1 MASIRTQ
8 RALLLAWCGL
18 SCCPV
23 GCGSAAFHQRSGGS
37 VRSARQAAT
46 TGSVCERSALDS
58 LDLPGLQVR
67 AVVPVAAA
75 AFTPPRASTPLA
87 DAPAFCRVSAV
98 TTAAPE
104 TTVEFEV
111 WVPNTWN
118 GKIVTT
124 GNGGYSNTLS
134 YRDMAN
140 ALRQGYATIG
150 GDTGHQT
157 ATPDDLLWGASRRA
171 RIAEWGSHSIHSIT
185 VPGKRIVERL
195 AGAAPKRA
203 YFYGCSTGGHQ
214 AYAEMQRYPED
225 FDGVIAGAP
234 GNNRVRLN
242 AGFLWQFLANRR
254 RGAEAEPILPAHKL
268 PAITKAVVAACDGL
282 DGVTDGV
289 IDDPRSCTFDPASML
304 CASSDEPGCLT
315 QPQIEAFERM
325 SRGAR
330 NLRTGEQIY
339 PGWPRGS
346 EALTTLPDGRPSSG
360 WHQYW
365 GGAEPTRVNFWRYW
379 LFNDPQWDWWSFD
392 FDRHMSLADETL
404 GSLIDQNS
412 VVLDTFKR
420 RGGKAVVFQ
429 GWQDPVVNALDTIAY
444 VDRLR
449 ARQGATET
457 DGFFRLF
464 LVPGMGH
471 CSGGTGATV
480 FGNSGERPPVVDV
493 DHDLLMALDA
503 WVEQGLAPERVI
515 AARVENG
522 RTTRTRPLCAYPKR
536 AVYAGIGS
544 TDDAASF
551 VCR

>member
-1 MASIRTQ
+1 MSIRT
-8 RALLLAWCGL
+8 RRGLLMVWCGL
-18 SCCPV
+18 SCGLVACES
-23 GCGSAAFHQRSGGS
+23 SALNQRRAGS
-37 VRSARQAAT
+37 VGRVRQVALND
-46 TGSVCERSALDS
+46 SVCERSALDS
-58 LDLPGLQVR
+58 LELPGVQFR
-67 AVVPVAAA
+67 AVVPIAAG
-75 AFTPPRASTPLA
+75 AFTPPRASTPLV
-87 DAPAFCRVSAV
+87 DVPAFCRVSAV
-98 TTAAPE
+98 TTPAPE

-111 WVPNTWN
+111 WVPTPWN

-124 GNGGYSNTLS
+124 GNGGYSNALS
-134 YRDMAN
+134 YRDMVN

-157 ATPDDLLWGASRRA
+157 ATPDDLLWGASHPA

-195 AGAAPKRA
+195 GGAAPRRA

-289 IDDPRSCTFDPASML
+289 IDDPRRCAFDPASML
-304 CASSDEPGCLT
+304 CTSSDGPGCLT
-315 QPQIEAFERM
+315 QPQVEAFARM
-325 SRGAR
+325 SRGAQ
-330 NLRTGEQIY
+330 NPRTGEQIY

-379 LFNDPQWDWWSFD
+379 LFSDPRWDWWSFD

-449 ARQGATET
+449 ARQGPTET

-471 CSGGTGATV
+471 CGGGTGATV

-503 WVEQGLAPERVI
+503 WVEQGRVPERLI

-536 AVYAGIGS
+536 AVYAGAGS